1 MACMQDWNVPI
12 DVSHQIARA
21 ILGKVRTDLIEVHEA
36 NASWEPSSVPA
47 DWHPSPDDHL
57 QPRAYAMP
65 LHVLGDR
72 WLRPSR
78 KGDVVTFYDYSM
90 TNVPRRGCILEGPG

>member
-1 MACMQDWNVPI
+1 MQDWNVPLDI
-12 DVSHQIARA
+12 SHRIARE

-36 NASWEPSSVPA
+36 NLTWEPSPVPV

-57 QPRAYAMP
+57 QPRAYDMP

-72 WLRPSR
+72 WLRPNR
-78 KGDVVTFYDYSM
+78 RGDQVFFYDYCLR
-90 TNVPRRGCILEGPG
+90 TGRRATARMYP